1 MDAASLQTLLKDL
14 PLGPLRYFD
23 RLGST
28 NDEAGRWAEAGTP
41 DLSMVLADE
50 QTAGRGRLHRRWY
63 TPPGSALAFS
73 LVLRPTP
80 PVSGPEIPPHA
91 NRTGSPSQE
100 EGALADLPVKFLP
113 RLSALSA
120 LSVCTALQANY
131 GLAAQIK
138 WPNDVLVGRRKLAG
152 VLAEAN
158 WIGDRLAAV
167 ILGVGVNVSPPS
179 VPAEE
184 QISFPATCVEA
195 ALGAPVDRWELLK
208 AILAALLGWR
218 SRLGTIEFWQAWED
232 ALAFRGEMVDLYI
245 EGSQTIH
252 GQVLGLDREGAL
264 RLRVSSGRVETIQFG
279 EVRLRPVDSLPKSA
293 KLGRER

>member
-1 MDAASLQTLLKDL
+1 VRYNPEVDTASLLVLLRDL
-14 PLGPLRYFD
+14 PIGPLRYFD
-23 RLGST
+23 TLGST
-28 NDEAGRWAEAGTP
+28 NDDAGRWAEVGAP
-41 DLSMVLADE
+41 DLSLVVADE
-50 QTAGRGRLHRRWY
+50 QTAGRGRQHRRWY

-73 LVLRPTP
+73 LVLRPDPTI
-80 PVSGPEIPPHA
+80 S
-91 NRTGSPSQE
+91 SP
-100 EGALADLPVKFLP
+100 GLTALG
-113 RLSALSA
+113 A
-120 LSVCTALQANY
+120 LSVYTALKEKY
-131 GLAAQIK
+131 DLMAQIK

-167 ILGVGVNVSPPS
+167 VLGVGVNVSPPS
-179 VPAEE
+179 VPADE
-184 QISFPATCVEA
+184 QISFPATFVEA
-195 ALGAPVDRWELLK
+195 ALGAPVDRWDLLK

-218 SRLGTIEFWQAWED
+218 SRLGTTEFWQAWED

-252 GQVLGLDREGAL
+252 GQILGLDREGAL